1 MLQRPSNCG
10 PKYEA
15 SHDPRKE
22 DRAEMMMLLHDDI
35 NAAVAKHV
43 NEWQQKGVPD
53 VDIQGA
59 TMEALARSSAR
70 LVAFYAS
77 CTDAPQEALE
87 SLSRLLVQE
96 VTERANELLRI
107 LNEP

>member
-1 MLQRPSNCG
+1 
-10 PKYEA
+10 
-15 SHDPRKE
+15 
-22 DRAEMMMLLHDDI
+22 
-35 NAAVAKHV
+35 
-43 NEWQQKGVPD
+43 
-53 VDIQGA
+53 
-59 TMEALARSSAR
+59 MEALARSSVR

-77 CTDAPQEALE
+77 CTDNPQEALE

>member
-1 MLQRPSNCG
+1 MTRG
-10 PKYEA
+10 
-15 SHDPRKE
+15 KE
-22 DRAEMMMLLHDDI
+22 DMAEMVMLLHDDI

-77 CTDAPQEALE
+77 CTDDHQEALD

-96 VTERANELLRI
+96 VTERADQLLR
-107 LNEP
+107 LLDEP